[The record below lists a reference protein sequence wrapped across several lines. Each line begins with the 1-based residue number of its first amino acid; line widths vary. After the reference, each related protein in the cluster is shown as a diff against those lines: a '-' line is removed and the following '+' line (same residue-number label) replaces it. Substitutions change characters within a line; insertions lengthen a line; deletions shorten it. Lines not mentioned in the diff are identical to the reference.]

1 MRKFKPGEKVIL
13 HQPKHG
19 YYNKNDP
26 KLFNAFEQEYTIA
39 AELPFKE
46 DLYHLVELPGYTV
59 KDVVLSPAEHFDDG
73 VANEISAVDALLV

>member
-26 KLFNAFEQEYTIA
+26 KLFNAFE
-39 AELPFKE
+39 
-46 DLYHLVELPGYTV
+46 
-59 KDVVLSPAEHFDDG
+59 
-73 VANEISAVDALLV
+73 